1 MNALVAPTVL
11 TTTVSGINMPIV
23 DEVIEVVKTVIDLFT
38 IFPLNVFLAASVIGV
53 GITIFSSLRNSA

>member
-11 TTTVSGINMPIV
+11 TTTASGINMSIV
-23 DEVIEVVKTVIDLFT
+23 DEVVEVVKTVIDLFT

-53 GITIFSSLRNSA
+53 GITIFQSLRNSA

>member
-11 TTTVSGINMPIV
+11 TTTVSGINMSIV
-23 DEVIEVVKTVIDLFT
+23 DEVVEVVKTVIDLFT

-53 GITIFSSLRNSA
+53 GITIFSLLRNSA